1 VFLGTLSDVLGS
13 YVATATLDAFTATQ
27 SPRHLTELAGLRAAR
42 LVLVPET
49 ESGRAWAEARIKM
62 VTGGERVRA
71 NFMHRDHFEFLPQFK
86 LIVAGNHRPSL
97 SHVGEAM
104 RRRMHLVP
112 FTVTVPADRRDP
124 KLGEKLR
131 AERDGILGWMVEGCA
146 EWQRVGLA
154 PPPSVVEAARD
165 YFASEDLLGQW
176 LDESCV
182 VDPQARETSAALF
195 RSWKGWAEAR
205 GFTYGNQKSL
215 GEALRAR
222 GFTAGKVGRDRGWHG
237 LALLRAVSAGE
248 GDA

>member
-1 VFLGTLSDVLGS
+1 
-13 YVATATLDAFTATQ
+13 
-27 SPRHLTELAGLRAAR
+27 
-42 LVLVPET
+42 
-49 ESGRAWAEARIKM
+49 
-62 VTGGERVRA
+62 
-71 NFMHRDHFEFLPQFK
+71 
-86 LIVAGNHRPSL
+86 
-97 SHVGEAM
+97 M

-146 EWQRVGLA
+146 EWQRIGLA

-195 RSWKGWAEAR
+195 RSWKGWAEA
-205 GFTYGNQKSL
+205 
-215 GEALRAR
+215 ALFPMATRSHWAR
-222 GFTAGKVGRDRGWHG
+222 RSVPLGFTAGKESGGIAGGMAWRSCARIGRR
-237 LALLRAVSAGE
+237 R
-248 GDA
+248 